1 MNRAI
6 KVSTT
11 DRFSPTIVVNDLLDG
26 AKRVH
31 LWLAFA
37 SDEIQN
43 RYRRS
48 KLGLTWIVL
57 SYLIFVSSISL
68 FFGNFSDLAHQTFT
82 VYVAINFAIFTFL
95 LANITEGCA
104 VFRVARSWI
113 SSVPLPH
120 SIYIYKSIARSLFV
134 FAINM
139 IVALGIFFL
148 YGHKLTLVAL
158 EAIPAFL
165 LLLVNSIFIQIIFGY
180 ITARF
185 RDIEHLVQSI
195 TRILFFATPVLW
207 VRQEHATPGLRNTIA
222 EMNPLTHALEIFS
235 APILGK
241 HADPHSWSYILC
253 MTAVLFMVA
262 LVVGGFSHR
271 RLPYWL

>member
-1 MNRAI
+1 MSRAI

-11 DRFSPTIVVNDLLDG
+11 DRFSPTIVLSDLVDG
-26 AKRVH
+26 TKRVH

-48 KLGLTWIVL
+48 KLGLAWIVL
-57 SYLIFVSSISL
+57 SYLIFVGSISL
-68 FFGNFSDLAHQTFT
+68 FFGNFSDLAHQNFT

-120 SIYIYKSIARSLFV
+120 SIYVYKSIARALFV

-139 IVALGIFFL
+139 VVALGIFFL
-148 YGHKLTLVAL
+148 CGHKLALVAW

-165 LLLVNSIFIQIIFGY
+165 LLLVNCVFLQMILGY
-180 ITARF
+180 IAARF

-195 TRILFFATPVLW
+195 TRILFFTTPVLW
-207 VRQEHATPGLRNTIA
+207 VRQEHATPGLRNTIS
-222 EMNPLTHALEIFS
+222 EMNPLTHGVEIFA
-235 APILGK
+235 APILGR
-241 HADPHSWSYILC
+241 HADLHSWYYILC
-253 MTAVLFMVA
+253 MTAVLFVVA
-262 LVVGGFSHR
+262 LIVGGFAHR

>member
-1 MNRAI
+1 MSRTI
-6 KVSTT
+6 RVSTT
-11 DRFSPTIVVNDLLDG
+11 DRFSPTIVLTDLLDG
-26 AKRVH
+26 AQRVH

-48 KLGLTWIVL
+48 KLGLAWIVI

-68 FFGNFSDLAHQTFT
+68 FFGNFSDLAHQNFT

-113 SSVPLPH
+113 SSIPLPH

-139 IVALGIFFL
+139 IVAMGIFVL
-148 YGHKLTLVAL
+148 YGHKLKLVAL
-158 EAIPAFL
+158 ESIPAFL
-165 LLLVNSIFIQIIFGY
+165 LLLVDSVFIQMILGY
-180 ITARF
+180 VTARY

-195 TRILFFATPVLW
+195 TRILFFTTPVLW
-207 VRQEHATPGLRNTIA
+207 VRQEHMAPGLRNTIA
-222 EMNPLTHALEIFS
+222 EWNPLTHALEIFS
-235 APILGK
+235 APILGR
-241 HADPHSWSYILC
+241 HADPQSWLYMLC
-253 MTAVLFMVA
+253 ATAMLLLMS
-262 LVVGGFSHR
+262 LLIGGFAHR